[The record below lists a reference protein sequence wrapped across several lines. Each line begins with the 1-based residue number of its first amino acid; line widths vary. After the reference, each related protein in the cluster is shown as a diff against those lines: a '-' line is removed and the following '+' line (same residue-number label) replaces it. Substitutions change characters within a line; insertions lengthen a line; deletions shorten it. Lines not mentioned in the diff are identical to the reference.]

1 MARLPIFP
9 ALALCFLLGC
19 GGASA
24 PSFSVAPEPRTV
36 VVGDQLA
43 LSASPNA
50 DLAGDLEWEVEE
62 PFGGGLRNSLGQSTV
77 YFAPEAAGSYHLTLR
92 ATRADGRKL
101 KQSVEIRVLPI
112 VTLEPA
118 SAQVAQGGAV
128 SFSITI
134 KGLGRNTVKWS
145 VDEPGGGEISE
156 EGRYLPPAKAGT
168 YHVSAV
174 STLDPQVSARATVVV
189 GG

>member
-1 MARLPIFP
+1 LARLSIFP
-9 ALALCFLLGC
+9 ALVFGFLLAC

-62 PFGGGLRNSLGQSTV
+62 PFGGGLRNSVGQSTV
-77 YFAPEAAGSYHLTLR
+77 YFAPEAAGTYHLMLR

-101 KQSVEIRVLPI
+101 KQSVEVRVLPI
-112 VTLEPA
+112 VTLAPA
-118 SAQVAQGGAV
+118 SALVGQGGAV
-128 SFSITI
+128 NFSISI

-145 VDEPGGGEISE
+145 VDEPDGGEIDQD
-156 EGRYLPPAKAGT
+156 GRYLPPPKAGT

-174 STLDPQVSARATVVV
+174 SILDPQVSARATVVV